1 MVRSLLLGLAALVV
15 VVILVSVLAH
25 ILFFGLLFVAAV
37 AITFV
42 VFRVGR
48 RSASRSRP

>member
-15 VVILVSVLAH
+15 VVLLVSVLAH
-25 ILFFGLLFVAAV
+25 ILFFGFLFAAAAAVTFVA
-37 AITFV
+37 
-42 VFRVGR
+42 FRVGR